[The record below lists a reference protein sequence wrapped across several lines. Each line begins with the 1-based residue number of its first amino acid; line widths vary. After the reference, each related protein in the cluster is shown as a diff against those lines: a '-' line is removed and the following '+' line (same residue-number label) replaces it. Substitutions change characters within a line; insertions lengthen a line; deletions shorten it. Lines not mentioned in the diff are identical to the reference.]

1 MVTGTQESEVLT
13 LGNGGRRQNG
23 VTCKEEG
30 RDSKEGGKRD
40 GQ

>member
-1 MVTGTQESEVLT
+1 MTGTQESEVLT

>member
-23 VTCKEEG
+23 VTCKVGGRESEEG
-30 RDSKEGGKRD
+30 GERDV
-40 GQ
+40 Q